1 MISRGMFAVY
11 LIIVIGALVFFFV
24 LGVLGR

>member
-1 MISRGMFAVY
+1 MISRGMFAAY
-11 LIIVIGALVFFFV
+11 LVVVIGALLFFFV